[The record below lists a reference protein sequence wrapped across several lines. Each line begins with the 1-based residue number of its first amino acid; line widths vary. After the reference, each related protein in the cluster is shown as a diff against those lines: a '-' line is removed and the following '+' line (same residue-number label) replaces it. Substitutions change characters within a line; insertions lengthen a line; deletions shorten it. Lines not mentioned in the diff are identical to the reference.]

1 MHNEEGFKEHLGDFF
16 SFVFGATAKGVP
28 SFWIDFDNGVLT
40 LAETAVEVAKFRGCD
55 VETAKRNMERAIELQ
70 EEVMPTI
77 ELVNE
82 LKARG
87 YKLYVLSNMSKEY
100 IDYLRTFPVFDN
112 FDEQIVSCEVGIGKP
127 DRRIYEH
134 LLAHC
139 NLDPAET
146 IFIDDRKDNV
156 DAAEEVGITP
166 FHFDRRNPE
175 QACEA
180 LRRVI
185 YGED

>member
-1 MHNEEGFKEHLGDFF
+1 MHNEEGFREHLGDFF

-28 SFWIDFDNGVLT
+28 SFWRDFDNGVLT
-40 LAETAVEVAKFRGCD
+40 LTETAVEVAKFRGCD
-55 VETAKRNMERAIELQ
+55 VEVAKRNMERAIELQ
-70 EEVMPTI
+70 EEVAPTI

-82 LKARG
+82 LKERG

-100 IDYLRTFPVFDN
+100 IDYLRTLPVFDN
-112 FDEQIVSCEVGIGKP
+112 FDAQVVSCEVGIGKP
-127 DRRIYEH
+127 DRSIYEH
-134 LLAHC
+134 LLSHC

-185 YGED
+185 YGE

>member
-1 MHNEEGFKEHLGDFF
+1 
-16 SFVFGATAKGVP
+16 
-28 SFWIDFDNGVLT
+28 
-40 LAETAVEVAKFRGCD
+40 
-55 VETAKRNMERAIELQ
+55 
-70 EEVMPTI
+70 MPTI

-127 DRRIYEH
+127 DRRIYEY
-134 LLAHC
+134 LLSHC
-139 NLDPAET
+139 ELDPSET

>member
-1 MHNEEGFKEHLGDFF
+1 MVNTDQ
-16 SFVFGATAKGVP
+16 
-28 SFWIDFDNGVLT
+28 I
-40 LAETAVEVAKFRGCD
+40 
-55 VETAKRNMERAIELQ
+55 
-70 EEVMPTI
+70 
-77 ELVNE
+77 NE
-82 LKARG
+82 LKERG

-134 LLAHC
+134 LLSHC
-139 NLDPAET
+139 NLDPVET

-175 QACEA
+175 QACDD

-185 YGED
+185 YGE